1 MSPDTVE
8 RDSEDYLELLAE
20 VFSEIVQKGAENR
33 YVAKASDG
41 EVTHALMQCLQYIYL
56 HGPCSIRRIAEGLS
70 VSVPA
75 SSQLV
80 DRLAHREL
88 VSRHESEEDRRLTR
102 VELTDAG
109 RDVVRQ
115 ARSERG
121 EWFKQ
126 VCERL
131 PRERRSALM
140 EGLEEF
146 ILLAATTEQD
156 VEKACVKCGID
167 HLAFCVLNRAHVA
180 AVGKPLENY

>member
-1 MSPDTVE
+1 MGLDNVE
-8 RDSEDYLELLAE
+8 RDSEDYLEILAE
-20 VFSEIVQKGAENR
+20 VFSEIVQKGAENK

-56 HGPCSIRRIAEGLS
+56 HGPCSMRRIAEGLS

-80 DRLAHREL
+80 DRLTHRDL
-88 VSRHESEEDRRLTR
+88 VTRHEGEQDRRLTR

-109 RDVVRQ
+109 RKVVKQ

-126 VCERL
+126 VCSRL
-131 PRERRSALM
+131 SNDRKSALV

-146 ILLAATTEQD
+146 ILLATTTEQD

-167 HLAFCVLNRAHVA
+167 HLSFCVLNRAHLA
-180 AVGKPLENY
+180 AAGKPMENY